1 MNRIALVAAIILGI
15 QFCPLTALRAG
26 DTNPATETKP
36 QAPTLTVAILDF
48 EASTPANPDLGKEIG
63 EALTAVL
70 SGEDGFRLVDR
81 ASMAKT
87 LSENQLNL
95 TGLVNP
101 DEATK
106 IGKLTGAKIL
116 VTGRVFPLDKQLFF
130 TAKIIGTETSRVE
143 GVLVKGEQDASVG
156 DLLIKLSE
164 KVAARLKESGPKLV
178 AQDDAMKDPLPALKQ
193 ALAGRQLP
201 KIGVHIAERHVTQQ
215 VAARIDPAA
224 ETEVMMILRDA
235 GFTVVTGDDKD
246 FAAAG
251 VRYVVEG
258 EAFSE
263 FGAQI
268 ANLVNCIA
276 RVEIK
281 VIDRQTNQVI
291 FSGRETSRAID
302 LAENIAGKTALQK
315 SGRTLAIQIL
325 QTFVQTIPKAAD
337 ATTDA
342 GGKAR

>member
-1 MNRIALVAAIILGI
+1 MKRIALIAAVLLGV
-15 QFCPLTALRAG
+15 QLSTRTAIGAQDVPKTAEAR
-26 DTNPATETKP
+26 P
-36 QAPTLTVAILDF
+36 QATTLTVAILDF
-48 EASTPANPDLGKEIG
+48 QASTPANPDLGREIG
-63 EALTAVL
+63 EALTAIL

-143 GVLVKGEQDASVG
+143 GVLVKGDQNAGVG
-156 DLLIKLSE
+156 DLLMQLGE
-164 KVAARLKESGPKLV
+164 KVSARLKESGPKLV
-178 AQDDAMKDPLPALKQ
+178 AQDDAMKDPMPGLKQ

-201 KIGVHIAERHVTQQ
+201 KIGVHIAEKHVTQQ

-224 ETEVMMILRDA
+224 ETEVQMLLGDA
-235 GFTVVTGDDKD
+235 GFTIVKGDEKD

-276 RVEIK
+276 RVRDQGRRSAVDE
-281 VIDRQTNQVI
+281 
-291 FSGRETSRAID
+291 SGD
-302 LAENIAGKTALQK
+302 LQRPRDEP
-315 SGRTLAIQIL
+315 R
-325 QTFVQTIPKAAD
+325 
-337 ATTDA
+337 
-342 GGKAR
+342 R